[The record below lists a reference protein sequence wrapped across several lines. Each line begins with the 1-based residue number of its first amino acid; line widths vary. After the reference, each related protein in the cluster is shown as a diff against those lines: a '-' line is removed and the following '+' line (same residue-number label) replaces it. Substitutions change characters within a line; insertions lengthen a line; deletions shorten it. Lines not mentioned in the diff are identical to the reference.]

1 MSVYQKVTADF
12 YNGIA
17 AGDIEVVE
25 ALIDDDFELIVPMS
39 SGVLSGIYKGKKR
52 FLEGVIP
59 LVFSCVDPEQMIFCK
74 NFKIISI
81 FDNMVIAMAQ
91 NDGIALSGKPYNQ
104 TYFHIMTIVS
114 GKITRLI
121 ESFDSALANEALWME
136 NTEDLR
142 PDIPFSLDKMDSN
155 I

>member
-12 YNGIA
+12 YNGIT

-74 NFKIISI
+74 NFKIISYERI
-81 FDNMVIAMAQ
+81 INCDLFKGLILGVDPKLIT
-91 NDGIALSGKPYNQ
+91 YNQ
-104 TYFHIMTIVS
+104 AK
-114 GKITRLI
+114 KIFL
-121 ESFDSALANEALWME
+121 
-136 NTEDLR
+136 
-142 PDIPFSLDKMDSN
+142 KKK
-155 I
+155 

>member
-1 MSVYQKVTADF
+1 MSVYQKVTEDF

-74 NFKIISI
+74 N
-81 FDNMVIAMAQ
+81 
-91 NDGIALSGKPYNQ
+91 L
-104 TYFHIMTIVS
+104 
-114 GKITRLI
+114 
-121 ESFDSALANEALWME
+121 
-136 NTEDLR
+136 
-142 PDIPFSLDKMDSN
+142 FSSEVPMLVRRKS
-155 I
+155 